1 MVPVCLSWSR
11 RVFVWSRGVPGLV
24 PACVFWSRCV
34 FCWSRGVPGL
44 VPACVCWSRCDPVRV
59 GLVLD
64 GAAFDPKVSED
75 ILDKPFGVTLHRVG
89 NCSSSCCPEFE
100 IEDRTMHNVPE
111 FADVPLMAAT
121 SRPCPVLYLP
131 PHPGPWSRASVLFF
145 ALVPAARLMS
155 RRRAVAQCRHCAQIP
170 LCAV

>member
-1 MVPVCLSWSR
+1 MVPAWFLFGPGGCLVWSR
-11 RVFVWSRGVPGLV
+11 RVF
-24 PACVFWSRCV
+24 FWSRCV

-100 IEDRTMHNVPE
+100 IEDRTMHNIPE

-131 PHPGPWSRASVLFF
+131 PPSWTMESRLCFICCSCPRCAIDVSSPCR
-145 ALVPAARLMS
+145 ALVK
-155 RRRAVAQCRHCAQIP
+155 AQCRHCAQIP